1 MEGQQVTLVTLNP
14 ERDLAVAFSV
24 PSIIRAAPFALTQER
39 DMTALRAIYKPSI
52 YTFAA
57 LLTAG
62 VMWSSYKVFDPQFM
76 VLYGLAFGTGFVVG
90 RQTKV

>member
-1 MEGQQVTLVTLNP
+1 LVTLNG
-14 ERDLAVAFSV
+14 ERALAAGFSI
-24 PSIIRAAPFALTQER
+24 PSIIRDATFALTQER

-57 LLTAG
+57 LLTA
-62 VMWSSYKVFDPQFM
+62 VVVWTSYRVDPQFM

-90 RQTKV
+90 RLTKV